1 MISHV
6 FLCMLAYYS
15 EYHLRKALTSM
26 LWTEEGPEGKKA
38 QRKNAQRKN
47 AIEPVKR
54 STQQQAFKLLSI
66 RVI

>member
-6 FLCMLAYYS
+6 FLCMPAYYS

-38 QRKNAQRKN
+38 QRKNA
-47 AIEPVKR
+47 IEPVKR

-66 RVI
+66 RMI